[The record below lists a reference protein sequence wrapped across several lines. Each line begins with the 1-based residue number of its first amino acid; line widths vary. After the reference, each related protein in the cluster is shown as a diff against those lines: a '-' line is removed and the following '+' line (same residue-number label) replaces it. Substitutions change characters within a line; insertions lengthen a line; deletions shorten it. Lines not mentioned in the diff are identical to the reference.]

1 MSDEYIIAKYLRLS
15 LEDGDLDDIKD
26 ESNSIS
32 NQRKLLDFKIAQFP
46 EFQEAKV
53 LEFVDDGFS
62 GTSFE
67 RPGVQK
73 LLRLAKEGKINC
85 IVIKDFSRW
94 GRDYIT
100 VSDYLEQIFPFLQIR
115 VISVNDN
122 YDSNDVE
129 STAGNIEVGITN
141 LMHDLYSK
149 ELSQKLIL
157 TKQQLF
163 REGKYHSSYPFYGYL
178 KSPNEKYQLIVE
190 PGAAE
195 TIKKIYRWYVSG
207 FSTKEIAYKLNKAN
221 IMTPMLWLVQFCGFK
236 NRFKSDTKGTRWTS
250 SNVLHILKDERY
262 TGKCIYGKTKVAKV
276 GSRKLIKQPE
286 SEWFVVPNRFPVII
300 TQNLFDKAVEIRKK
314 HERPYT
320 KRGVPSAR
328 VFQGNIH
335 CGHCG
340 YAMNFHETKCSYYI
354 CHARQADDDLHC
366 QGTRIME
373 SELADVVLNALK
385 SFARICID
393 SERRLERRR
402 AVMRDE
408 REEIRRQIAEQEQR
422 ASKLLIQGNDFFE
435 ALLEGK
441 IDDEEYKANMTES
454 KQKVARCQRAVET
467 LKEKL
472 RELPEIPD
480 AVAEKTLIGKI
491 LSLKKL
497 DRKLAD
503 ITVKNVDVFKD
514 GTLKIEWNFSGMFD
528 SMFPQDLLDTLP
540 KTNTLKMTRTW
551 IYYCTVDGWDRLNEM
566 RSELFAY
573 ADERDWIVIGDSFDN
588 SKPCLEANGFRQM
601 REAVRQGRVDN
612 ILVYTLDGLPKKSKN
627 YERFKRQIEKRHICM
642 YDRKGNL
649 LIGA

>member
-1 MSDEYIIAKYLRLS
+1 MR
-15 LEDGDLDDIKD
+15 
-26 ESNSIS
+26 
-32 NQRKLLDFKIAQFP
+32 
-46 EFQEAKV
+46 
-53 LEFVDDGFS
+53 GF
-62 GTSFE
+62 
-67 RPGVQK
+67 
-73 LLRLAKEGKINC
+73 
-85 IVIKDFSRW
+85 
-94 GRDYIT
+94 
-100 VSDYLEQIFPFLQIR
+100 
-115 VISVNDN
+115 
-122 YDSNDVE
+122 
-129 STAGNIEVGITN
+129 
-141 LMHDLYSK
+141 
-149 ELSQKLIL
+149 
-157 TKQQLF
+157 F
-163 REGKYHSSYPFYGYL
+163 RETF
-178 KSPNEKYQLIVE
+178 
-190 PGAAE
+190 
-195 TIKKIYRWYVSG
+195 
-207 FSTKEIAYKLNKAN
+207 IA
-221 IMTPMLWLVQFCGFK
+221 
-236 NRFKSDTKGTRWTS
+236 
-250 SNVLHILKDERY
+250 
-262 TGKCIYGKTKVAKV
+262 
-276 GSRKLIKQPE
+276 
-286 SEWFVVPNRFPVII
+286 
-300 TQNLFDKAVEIRKK
+300 
-314 HERPYT
+314 
-320 KRGVPSAR
+320 
-328 VFQGNIH
+328 
-335 CGHCG
+335 
-340 YAMNFHETKCSYYI
+340 
-354 CHARQADDDLHC
+354 
-366 QGTRIME
+366 RIME

>member
-1 MSDEYIIAKYLRLS
+1 M
-15 LEDGDLDDIKD
+15 
-26 ESNSIS
+26 
-32 NQRKLLDFKIAQFP
+32 
-46 EFQEAKV
+46 
-53 LEFVDDGFS
+53 
-62 GTSFE
+62 
-67 RPGVQK
+67 
-73 LLRLAKEGKINC
+73 
-85 IVIKDFSRW
+85 
-94 GRDYIT
+94 
-100 VSDYLEQIFPFLQIR
+100 
-115 VISVNDN
+115 
-122 YDSNDVE
+122 
-129 STAGNIEVGITN
+129 
-141 LMHDLYSK
+141 
-149 ELSQKLIL
+149 
-157 TKQQLF
+157 
-163 REGKYHSSYPFYGYL
+163 
-178 KSPNEKYQLIVE
+178 
-190 PGAAE
+190 
-195 TIKKIYRWYVSG
+195 
-207 FSTKEIAYKLNKAN
+207 
-221 IMTPMLWLVQFCGFK
+221 
-236 NRFKSDTKGTRWTS
+236 
-250 SNVLHILKDERY
+250 
-262 TGKCIYGKTKVAKV
+262 
-276 GSRKLIKQPE
+276 
-286 SEWFVVPNRFPVII
+286 
-300 TQNLFDKAVEIRKK
+300 
-314 HERPYT
+314 
-320 KRGVPSAR
+320 
-328 VFQGNIH
+328 
-335 CGHCG
+335 
-340 YAMNFHETKCSYYI
+340 
-354 CHARQADDDLHC
+354 HC

-393 SERRLERRR
+393 FERRLERRR

-514 GTLKIEWNFSGMFD
+514 GTLKIEWNFSGLFD

>member
-1 MSDEYIIAKYLRLS
+1 
-15 LEDGDLDDIKD
+15 
-26 ESNSIS
+26 
-32 NQRKLLDFKIAQFP
+32 
-46 EFQEAKV
+46 
-53 LEFVDDGFS
+53 
-62 GTSFE
+62 
-67 RPGVQK
+67 
-73 LLRLAKEGKINC
+73 
-85 IVIKDFSRW
+85 
-94 GRDYIT
+94 
-100 VSDYLEQIFPFLQIR
+100 
-115 VISVNDN
+115 
-122 YDSNDVE
+122 
-129 STAGNIEVGITN
+129 
-141 LMHDLYSK
+141 
-149 ELSQKLIL
+149 
-157 TKQQLF
+157 
-163 REGKYHSSYPFYGYL
+163 
-178 KSPNEKYQLIVE
+178 
-190 PGAAE
+190 
-195 TIKKIYRWYVSG
+195 
-207 FSTKEIAYKLNKAN
+207 
-221 IMTPMLWLVQFCGFK
+221 
-236 NRFKSDTKGTRWTS
+236 
-250 SNVLHILKDERY
+250 
-262 TGKCIYGKTKVAKV
+262 
-276 GSRKLIKQPE
+276 
-286 SEWFVVPNRFPVII
+286 
-300 TQNLFDKAVEIRKK
+300 
-314 HERPYT
+314 
-320 KRGVPSAR
+320 
-328 VFQGNIH
+328 
-335 CGHCG
+335 
-340 YAMNFHETKCSYYI
+340 
-354 CHARQADDDLHC
+354 
-366 QGTRIME
+366 
-373 SELADVVLNALK
+373 
-385 SFARICID
+385 
-393 SERRLERRR
+393 
-402 AVMRDE
+402 MRDE